1 MLGDFAIG
9 KTSLTNRY
17 VRQTFSEKY
26 LTTVG
31 VKVDSKSVELP
42 DQTTIKLVIW
52 DIAGSDKDTF
62 VDANYLKGAAGII
75 LVADGC
81 RLETYENMLR
91 IQSDVN
97 EKIGACPVVFAINKL
112 DLINNW
118 EVTDEHIAQLSDS
131 GCPVFKTSAKTG
143 DNVESVFLE
152 LAQLI
157 FHS

>member
-31 VKVDSKSVELP
+31 VKVDSKHVELS

-62 VDANYLKGAAGII
+62 VDANYLKGTAGVII
-75 LVADGC
+75 VADGC
-81 RLETYENMLR
+81 RLATFENMLR
-91 IQSDVN
+91 IHADVN
-97 EKIGACPVVFAINKL
+97 AKIGVCPVVFAINKF
-112 DLINNW
+112 DLSNDW
-118 EVTDEHIAQLSDS
+118 EVTDEHIDQLSES
-131 GCPVFKTSAKTG
+131 GSTVFKTSAKTG
-143 DNVESVFLE
+143 DNVEAVFLE
-152 LAQLI
+152 LAQQI
-157 FHS
+157 YHS